1 MCSSYSRY
9 RKPGYINGT
18 LLVCTS
24 GNDPGDGPMMTEA
37 EIQMI
42 SYAQGILRS
51 RGYSEAVENLNAV
64 IGTEVERRGR
74 LMSPPP
80 PTEWRA
86 TG

>member
-1 MCSSYSRY
+1 
-9 RKPGYINGT
+9 
-18 LLVCTS
+18 
-24 GNDPGDGPMMTEA
+24 MMTEA

-51 RGYSEAVENLNAV
+51 RGYTDAVENLNAV

-74 LMSPPP
+74 LMAPP
-80 PTEWRA
+80 PTMEWRA